1 MLVSATAASRAQ
13 VVAVPASLR
22 VCTLAPLTRLAPALA
37 LGSALEQ
44 LEPSPAVGFAL
55 PVRVRDD
62 ADRVAGG
69 QPLDLSAGLDPV
81 ALSDRL
87 RDRDLEL
94 ARHSCHIPVITGQ
107 MWTLRRRQRADEGR
121 SEALGPRIALWG
133 LYDVADYHALLVA
146 RILERELRAR
156 LPLARIDRYA
166 PLGSDHPSAFDGG
179 RPALPLGSPTR
190 HRKRQ
195 LAERHDLV
203 VVTGDVHVDDRPY
216 EELYGR
222 SDLRMSE
229 FFVDGLGDQLERE
242 CPVAWS
248 SVGVPVDIPTSA
260 ADRVRAALR
269 RRAHVSARDEAS
281 RRRLQ
286 AMGSG
291 ADVTVVPEA
300 TALAARAF
308 APETLERRLA
318 YLRAL
323 GSFPE
328 EGRPVVVSADAASAD
343 FEAAVSD
350 RFPGRPL
357 VFVDFHPDGGTARDH
372 RVFTLPTAVTVED
385 VTAVIAN
392 SQAIV
397 STARAQALAAA
408 FDIPLFV
415 PPALEEIA
423 TAPERRARVDREL
436 DELAALAEQSW
447 SRRVA
452 GDPATSTALAR
463 LVATWEERYKA
474 LLAAYESR
482 GERLLGERLR
492 FAEIVERLEEAG
504 GELPAEVVEKIA
516 ELENALFTAQAAEAE
531 ARYELARLTGD
542 AESDA

>member
-1 MLVSATAASRAQ
+1 
-13 VVAVPASLR
+13 
-22 VCTLAPLTRLAPALA
+22 
-37 LGSALEQ
+37 
-44 LEPSPAVGFAL
+44 
-55 PVRVRDD
+55 
-62 ADRVAGG
+62 
-69 QPLDLSAGLDPV
+69 
-81 ALSDRL
+81 
-87 RDRDLEL
+87 
-94 ARHSCHIPVITGQ
+94 
-107 MWTLRRRQRADEGR
+107 
-121 SEALGPRIALWG
+121 
-133 LYDVADYHALLVA
+133 
-146 RILERELRAR
+146 
-156 LPLARIDRYA
+156 
-166 PLGSDHPSAFDGG
+166 
-179 RPALPLGSPTR
+179 LGSPTP

-248 SVGVPVDIPTSA
+248 SVDVPVDIPTSA
-260 ADRVRAALR
+260 ADRVRSALA
-269 RRAHVSARDEAS
+269 RRAHVSAGDEAS

-286 AMGSG
+286 AIGAGS
-291 ADVTVVPEA
+291 DVAAVPEA

-308 APETLERRLA
+308 PPETLERRLA

-328 EGRPVVVSADAASAD
+328 EGRPVVVSADAESAD

-350 RFPGRPL
+350 RFPDQPL
-357 VFVDFHPDGGTARDH
+357 VFVDFRPNGGTTRKH
-372 RVFTLPTAVTVED
+372 RVFKLPTAVTVED

-397 STARAQALAAA
+397 STARAQTLAAA

-423 TAPERRARVDREL
+423 TAPETRARVDREL

-452 GDPATSTALAR
+452 GDSATSTALAR
-463 LVATWEERYKA
+463 LITTWEERYKA